1 MYIITNNNIEL
12 CSNIKDYIKIIR
24 YLINNNI
31 TFKTSYIKDIDKL
44 LDIKKELSEP
54 AKIW

>member
-24 YLINNNI
+24 YLISNNI
-31 TFKTSYIKDIDKL
+31 SFKTSYIKDINKL